1 MVLEINAQFH
11 TINKFV
17 VSFLSTSDAPQE
29 LIDAW
34 KDKHNLNK
42 LKSTIR
48 KTEQPANPPRPKS
61 KYIFFC
67 DTVRQEIKQEHP
79 EMGIREITCE
89 LGRRWQQFK
98 MNPDPVIEEKLAR
111 AFEQDKNRYDT
122 EKLAKTT
129 DVQKNK
135 FRSKYLYFC
144 EQERTREPKITMKEL
159 GNRWNAIKND
169 PSLFERY
176 SASFEVKKKQHDEAV
191 EKVEEIVSAP
201 TEDAPKKVKA
211 PRPVQ
216 RKIKA

>member
-17 VSFLSTSDAPQE
+17 VSFLTSSDAPQE
-29 LIDAW
+29 LIEAW

-42 LKSTIR
+42 LKSAIR

-67 DTVRQEIKQEHP
+67 DTVRQQIKQEHP

-98 MNPDPVIEEKLAR
+98 NHPDPVIEEELSR

-122 EKLAKTT
+122 EKLAQTVK
-129 DVQKNK
+129 DDKKNK

-144 EQERTREPKITMKEL
+144 EQERLREPKITMKEL
-159 GNRWNAIKND
+159 GNRWNTIKSD
-169 PSLFERY
+169 PTLFERY
-176 SASFEVKKKQHDEAV
+176 SASFDLKKKQHDEAV
-191 EKVEEIVSAP
+191 EKTEDTPVVVEE
-201 TEDAPKKVKA
+201 EQQPKKK
-211 PRPVQ
+211 PQ
-216 RKIKA
+216 RKLKA